1 MTEPDDEFDPD
12 EVRDADEHE
21 QWLVENRPPHHA

>member
-1 MTEPDDEFDPD
+1 LTQPADEFDPD

-21 QWLVENRPPHHA
+21 RWLIENRPPHHV